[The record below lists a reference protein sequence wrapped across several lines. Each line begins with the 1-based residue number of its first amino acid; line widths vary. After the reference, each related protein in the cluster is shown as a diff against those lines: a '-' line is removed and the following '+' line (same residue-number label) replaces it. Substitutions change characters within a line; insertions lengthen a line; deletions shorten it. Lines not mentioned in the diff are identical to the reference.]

1 MLTIIFTIF
10 KIIGV
15 ILLLILLLL
24 ALILLVPI
32 RYRFF
37 IEKER
42 ESLPD
47 GAVYVSWFMFL
58 FTLRIEYINQKFRY
72 TGKIL
77 GHQILGNQPS
87 FLEKKEEKEQ
97 RKAKKEKKKKQEA
110 KQKKK
115 AKAKKASAKEE
126 ETKAESANAQRD
138 MESSKTGS
146 KEGLEAP
153 PEETSIED
161 AKRENPAEKGTL
173 QRGPEERVT
182 AEEEAEKGADKEDAA
197 KKDKAKT
204 DKKGIKD
211 RIGSLSETIAE
222 WKEKYEEYHLSK
234 LIPFL
239 KDVALRLLKHLL
251 PYRLNGDLSLGFD
264 DPSLTG
270 YVTAALALGYP
281 VYGKSFCFY
290 PDFQEEIFEANC
302 KGRGRIRII
311 YILYLLVILLL
322 NKDVRT
328 IIFD

>member
-32 RYRFF
+32 RYRFS

-97 RKAKKEKKKKQEA
+97 RKAKK
-110 KQKKK
+110 
-115 AKAKKASAKEE
+115 ASAKEE

-153 PEETSIED
+153 PEEPSIED

-173 QRGPEERVT
+173 QRVSAERVT
-182 AEEEAEKGADKEDAA
+182 AEEETEKGATKEGAAKKESGGKGAVKEDAA

-239 KDVALRLLKHLL
+239 KDVALRLLRHLL
-251 PYRLNGDLSLGFD
+251 PYRLKGDLSLGFD

-290 PDFQEEIFEANC
+290 PDFQEEVFEANC

>member
-72 TGKIL
+72 TGRIL

-126 ETKAESANAQRD
+126 ET
-138 MESSKTGS
+138 
-146 KEGLEAP
+146 
-153 PEETSIED
+153 SIAD
-161 AKRENPAEKGTL
+161 AKRENPAEKGAL
-173 QRGPEERVT
+173 QRGPEERVA
-182 AEEEAEKGADKEDAA
+182 AEEETEKGATKEGASQKESEAKSADKEDAA

-239 KDVALRLLKHLL
+239 KDVALRLLRHLL
-251 PYRLNGDLSLGFD
+251 PYRLKGDLSLGFD

-290 PDFQEEIFEANC
+290 PDFQEEVFEANC